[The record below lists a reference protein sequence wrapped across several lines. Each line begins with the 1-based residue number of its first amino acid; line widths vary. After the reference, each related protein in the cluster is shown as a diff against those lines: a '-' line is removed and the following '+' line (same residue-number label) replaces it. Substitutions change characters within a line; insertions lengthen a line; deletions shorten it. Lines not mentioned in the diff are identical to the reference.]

1 MNLTIKFKCSVF
13 QVLKS
18 VSFVRFVFGCENL
31 RKISFLSGRRS
42 VRSQEY
48 QMGLQLMGN
57 QNILE
62 DTLDQNCNALES

>member
-1 MNLTIKFKCSVF
+1 MNLTIKFKCLVF

-18 VSFVRFVFGCENL
+18 DFFARFVFGCESL
-31 RKISFLSGRRS
+31 RNVSFFPDRKN
-42 VRSQEY
+42 VRFQEY